1 MLFRKKIF
9 MTLAFAAL
17 AVPAFPQQS
26 SRAQLAGLSED
37 VASLRAE
44 VARLRIELDELRAEN
59 AHLFELAEKKI
70 DPAETPEAKVASL
83 RAEVKE
89 MLAVQRREITAE
101 TDTKIKA
108 LADMTN
114 RAMSDLSGSVNR
126 AVAAAAVPAPVPK
139 PTDFPS
145 GGIEYT
151 VKAGDTLGKIIA
163 RHGSRQDWI
172 LYANPGLD
180 PDKIYVGQ
188 KLFVPQKD

>member
-1 MLFRKKIF
+1 
-9 MTLAFAAL
+9 
-17 AVPAFPQQS
+17 
-26 SRAQLAGLSED
+26 
-37 VASLRAE
+37 
-44 VARLRIELDELRAEN
+44 
-59 AHLFELAEKKI
+59 
-70 DPAETPEAKVASL
+70 
-83 RAEVKE
+83 
-89 MLAVQRREITAE
+89 
-101 TDTKIKA
+101 
-108 LADMTN
+108 MTN

>member
-1 MLFRKKIF
+1 MEKWKQGSEVLDEGAGKEVSVDVVGEEE
-9 MTLAFAAL
+9 AEDVDAAL
-17 AVPAFPQQS
+17 
-26 SRAQLAGLSED
+26 RGY
-37 VASLRAE
+37 
-44 VARLRIELDELRAEN
+44 
-59 AHLFELAEKKI
+59 
-70 DPAETPEAKVASL
+70 EA
-83 RAEVKE
+83 E